1 MRSVRDW
8 KKFMELRAILWGGDE
23 VTDYIPTTEEMRKIF
38 SEFDSW
44 LEQHDQ
50 AKELEIREQVAQEI
64 EDSTINF
71 NTYNAYEVR
80 NICAS
85 IARGDSK

>member
-1 MRSVRDW
+1 M
-8 KKFMELRAILWGGDE
+8 
-23 VTDYIPTTEEMRKIF
+23 TDYIPTTEEMRKIF

-64 EDSTINF
+64 EALNWDSTAKQIV
-71 NTYNAYEVR
+71 YPSIAMPLVR
-80 NICAS
+80 DRCAE